1 MTIERAGGLVTNDL
15 RQSLAS
21 PICTAFVHSMLIGLT
36 GGIGCGKSTAAR
48 FFVEAGFRRIDT
60 DEVIKNEVH
69 TQPEVLAAIRLKFG
83 PEALTADARIDRPAV
98 AKIVFADADAL
109 RWLEELTHPRLRA
122 LVRAKLAEH
131 PELDHVVEVPLLFE
145 KHLENWFDFTV
156 CVSTTSILQLARL
169 EERGLPRTL
178 AEQRISK
185 QLPLAQK
192 IELADYVLL
201 NDGSPE
207 FLRDQINRLVS
218 ELRVGR

>member
-1 MTIERAGGLVTNDL
+1 
-15 RQSLAS
+15 
-21 PICTAFVHSMLIGLT
+21 MLLGLT

-69 TQPEVLAAIRLKFG
+69 AQPEVIAALRLKFG
-83 PEALTADARIDRPAV
+83 SDALTPDGQINRPAV
-98 AKIVFADADAL
+98 AKIVFADVDAL

-122 LVRAKLAEH
+122 LLRTKLAEH
-131 PELDHVVEVPLLFE
+131 PEMDHVVEVPLLFE

-156 CVSTTSILQLARL
+156 CVSTTSQLQLARL
-169 EERGLPRTL
+169 EERGLPRAL

-207 FLRDQINRLVS
+207 FLRDQINRLVA
-218 ELRVGR
+218 ELRAGR